1 MPNLPIGELVL
12 LLLVG
17 NAGAYITNSSVSWCC
32 GCVGVWWTY
41 HCSRERSARRRGGGG
56 YLYICKHLSKGHKNV
71 QLFQSFNIPVVG
83 IAVAAATTAVE
94 DTVDD
99 ILVNGVVIQQWP
111 FSMLEFKFMSS
122 EVSNRSL
129 WLLVLLWPVL
139 LVGCSSVH
147 FFLSRI
153 EGLLTLRPLLLLPL
167 EQCVDLWTVDATA
180 AADAVETSLVV
191 VALVVWWA
199 DGEED
204 GYELLVI
211 GLMLS
216 MLWRLLMCCRLSRP
230 KLLLLLFEEFT

>member
-1 MPNLPIGELVL
+1 M
-12 LLLVG
+12 
-17 NAGAYITNSSVSWCC
+17 
-32 GCVGVWWTY
+32 
-41 HCSRERSARRRGGGG
+41 
-56 YLYICKHLSKGHKNV
+56 
-71 QLFQSFNIPVVG
+71 VG
-83 IAVAAATTAVE
+83 IAAAAATTAVE

-99 ILVNGVVIQQWP
+99 MLVNGVVIQQWP

-129 WLLVLLWPVL
+129 WLLLLWPVL

-147 FFLSRI
+147 FFLSRT

-167 EQCVDLWTVDATA
+167 EQCADLWTVDATA
-180 AADAVETSLVV
+180 TADAVETSLVV

-204 GYELLVI
+204 GYALLVI

-230 KLLLLLFEEFT
+230 KLLLLLLFEEFT